1 MSPGSIK
8 VRYVGLIENVMGN
21 RQEQVSI
28 ETDITVRELLNL
40 LSEKH
45 GAEFRH
51 SVLRS
56 TGELRPSVT
65 IHISGRD
72 IKELDGLNTRLP
84 PDSEVTLV
92 ITGHPDPGG

>member
-1 MSPGSIK
+1 MSPGGVK

-21 RQEQVSI
+21 RQEELNIDSN
-28 ETDITVRELLNL
+28 ITVGELLNL

-51 SVLRS
+51 CVLRS